1 MSAEAARGGLL
12 AKAPLFLGAV
22 RFQETIFALPFAFS
36 GMVLAADGLPEVGD
50 FVWITVAMV
59 GARTLGMSAN
69 RVIDRHI
76 DAGNPR
82 TAMRHLPQGLLRAS
96 DMYALCAGSALVF
109 FVAAW
114 QLNPLALALAPVAA
128 AYLIV
133 YPYAKRVTWAGSFM
147 LGWALAIAPVGA
159 WIGITGSIEWAAGLL
174 AAAVASWAA
183 SFDILYHA
191 EDRDYYI
198 RSGLHSVSQ
207 RFGTPAAFRISAALD
222 VVAVVCLVAFGL
234 VMGLAFPYYAGCV
247 VVSALLVYRR
257 RMISPD
263 DLSRM
268 GAAFYENQR
277 LRIDHRAGGCH
288 SLAGCGMRRHLHKP
302 AISGRAGMHSQ
313 PEPGRR
319 LAEAGPSPSPHPSP
333 VEGEGVRKGSA

>member
-1 MSAEAARGGLL
+1 MSTEAARAGLL
-12 AKAPLFLGAV
+12 AKTPLFLGAV

-36 GMVLAADGLPEVGD
+36 GMILAADGLPVLSD

-82 TAMRHLPQGLLRAS
+82 TATRHLPQGLLAAK
-96 DMYALCAGSALVF
+96 DMYVLCAAAALVF

-128 AYLIV
+128 AYLV
-133 YPYAKRVTWAGSFM
+133 AYPYAKRVTWAGSFI
-147 LGWALAIAPVGA
+147 LGWALAIAPMGA
-159 WIGITGSIEWAAGLL
+159 WIGVTGAIEWEAGLL
-174 AAAVASWAA
+174 SAAVASWAA

-191 EDRDYYI
+191 EDRDYYVK
-198 RSGLHSVSQ
+198 SGLHSVSQ
-207 RFGTPAAFRISAALD
+207 RFGTNTAFRVSAVLD
-222 VVAVVCLVAFGL
+222 VIAVGFLVAFGL
-234 VMGLAFPYYAGCV
+234 VMGLAFPHYIGCA
-247 VVSALLVYRR
+247 VVSGLLAYRR

-268 GAAFYENQR
+268 GPAFMRINAYVSTTVLAAVV
-277 LRIDHRAGGCH
+277 L
-288 SLAGCGMRRHLHKP
+288 SLAV
-302 AISGRAGMHSQ
+302 A
-313 PEPGRR
+313 
-319 LAEAGPSPSPHPSP
+319 
-333 VEGEGVRKGSA
+333 

>member
-22 RFQETIFALPFAFS
+22 RFQETIFALPFAYS
-36 GMVLAADGLPEVGD
+36 GMALAAGGLPELDD

-82 TAMRHLPQGLLRAS
+82 TAMRHLPQGLLRAG
-96 DMYALCAGSALVF
+96 DMYALCAVSALVF
-109 FVAAW
+109 FAAAW

-128 AYLIV
+128 VYLV
-133 YPYAKRVTWAGSFM
+133 AYPYAKRFTWAGSFM
-147 LGWALAIAPVGA
+147 LGWALAIAPAGA
-159 WIGITGSIEWAAGLL
+159 WIGVTGTIEWEAALL
-174 AAAVASWAA
+174 SAAVASWAS

-191 EDRDYYI
+191 EDRDYYT

-207 RFGTPAAFRISAALD
+207 RFGIPAAFRISAALD
-222 VVAVVCLVAFGL
+222 AIAVGCLIAFGL
-234 VMGLAFPYYAGCV
+234 VMGLAFPFYIGCLA
-247 VVSALLVYRR
+247 VSALLVYRR
-257 RMISPD
+257 RMVSPD

-268 GAAFYENQR
+268 GLAFM
-277 LRIDHRAGGCH
+277 RINAYVSTTVLVAVAL
-288 SLAGCGMRRHLHKP
+288 SLA
-302 AISGRAGMHSQ
+302 AA
-313 PEPGRR
+313 
-319 LAEAGPSPSPHPSP
+319 
-333 VEGEGVRKGSA
+333 

>member
-1 MSAEAARGGLL
+1 MNVDTARGGLFG
-12 AKAPLFLGAV
+12 KAPLFLDAV

-36 GMVLAADGLPEVGD
+36 GMVLAADGLPELDD

-82 TAMRHLPQGLLRAS
+82 TAMRHLPQGLLGAR
-96 DMYALCAGSALVF
+96 DMYALSAVSAAVF

-128 AYLIV
+128 AYLIA

-159 WIGITGSIEWAAGLL
+159 WIGVTGSIEWAAGLL
-174 AAAVASWAA
+174 SAAVASWAA

-191 EDRDYYI
+191 EDRAYYV
-198 RSGLHSVSQ
+198 RRGLHSVSQ
-207 RFGTPAAFRISAALD
+207 RFGIPTAFRISAVLD
-222 VVAVVCLVAFGL
+222 VIAVGCLAAFGL
-234 VMGLAFPYYAGCV
+234 VIGLAYPYYVGCV

-268 GAAFYENQR
+268 GTAFM
-277 LRIDHRAGGCH
+277 RINAYISTTMLVAILL
-288 SLAGCGMRRHLHKP
+288 SLA
-302 AISGRAGMHSQ
+302 AA
-313 PEPGRR
+313 
-319 LAEAGPSPSPHPSP
+319 
-333 VEGEGVRKGSA
+333 

>member
-1 MSAEAARGGLL
+1 MGGVRAVSVEAAKGGLL

-36 GMVLAADGLPEVGD
+36 GMILAADGLPELGD

-82 TAMRHLPQGLLRAS
+82 TATRHLPQGLLAAR
-96 DMYALCAGSALVF
+96 DMYALCAVSALVF

-128 AYLIV
+128 AYLIA
-133 YPYAKRVTWAGSFM
+133 YPYAKRVTWAGSLM

-159 WIGITGSIEWAAGLL
+159 WIGVTGIIEWEAGLL
-174 AAAVASWAA
+174 SAAVAFWAA

-191 EDRDYYI
+191 EDRDYYVK
-198 RSGLHSVSQ
+198 SGLHSVSQ
-207 RFGTPAAFRISAALD
+207 RFGTPTAFRISAVLD
-222 VVAVVCLVAFGL
+222 VIAVGCLVAFGL
-234 VMGLAFPYYAGCV
+234 VAGLAFPYYIGCAL
-247 VVSALLVYRR
+247 VSGLLVYRR

-263 DLSRM
+263 DLSQM
-268 GAAFYENQR
+268 GPAFM
-277 LRIDHRAGGCH
+277 RINAYVSTTVLVAVIL
-288 SLAGCGMRRHLHKP
+288 SLTVA
-302 AISGRAGMHSQ
+302 
-313 PEPGRR
+313 
-319 LAEAGPSPSPHPSP
+319 
-333 VEGEGVRKGSA
+333 

>member
-1 MSAEAARGGLL
+1 MNVDTARGGLFG
-12 AKAPLFLGAV
+12 KAPLFLDAV

-36 GMVLAADGLPEVGD
+36 GMVLAADGLPEARD

-82 TAMRHLPQGLLRAS
+82 TAMRHLPQGLLGAR
-96 DMYALCAGSALVF
+96 DMYALSAVSAAVF

-128 AYLIV
+128 AYLIA

-159 WIGITGSIEWAAGLL
+159 WIGVTGSIEWAAGLL
-174 AAAVASWAA
+174 SAAVASWAA

-191 EDRDYYI
+191 EDRAYYV
-198 RSGLHSVSQ
+198 RRGLHSVAQ
-207 RFGTPAAFRISAALD
+207 RFGIPAAFRISAVLD
-222 VVAVVCLVAFGL
+222 VIAVGCLAAFGL
-234 VMGLAFPYYAGCV
+234 LMGLAYPYYVGCA

-268 GAAFYENQR
+268 GTAFM
-277 LRIDHRAGGCH
+277 RINAYISTTMLVAILL
-288 SLAGCGMRRHLHKP
+288 SLA
-302 AISGRAGMHSQ
+302 AA
-313 PEPGRR
+313 
-319 LAEAGPSPSPHPSP
+319 
-333 VEGEGVRKGSA
+333 

>member
-1 MSAEAARGGLL
+1 MNADTARGGLFG
-12 AKAPLFLGAV
+12 KAPLFLGAV

-36 GMVLAADGLPEVGD
+36 GMVLAADGLPELGD

-82 TAMRHLPQGLLRAS
+82 TAMRHLPQGLLKTRE
-96 DMYALCAGSALVF
+96 MYALCAVSALVF

-114 QLNPLALALAPVAA
+114 QLNPLALALAPVAG
-128 AYLIV
+128 AYLIA

-159 WIGITGSIEWAAGLL
+159 WIGVTGTIEWEAGLL
-174 AAAVASWAA
+174 SAAVASWAA

-191 EDRDYYI
+191 ADRDYYV

-207 RFGTPAAFRISAALD
+207 RFGTIAAFRLSAVLD
-222 VVAVVCLVAFGL
+222 TIAVVCLLALGL
-234 VMGLAFPYYAGCV
+234 VMGLAFPFYVGCV
-247 VVSALLVYRR
+247 AVSALLVYRR

-268 GAAFYENQR
+268 GAAFM
-277 LRIDHRAGGCH
+277 RINAYVSTTVLVAILL
-288 SLAGCGMRRHLHKP
+288 SL
-302 AISGRAGMHSQ
+302 
-313 PEPGRR
+313 
-319 LAEAGPSPSPHPSP
+319 
-333 VEGEGVRKGSA
+333 VVV

>member
-1 MSAEAARGGLL
+1 MRAETARGGLL

-22 RFQETIFALPFAFS
+22 RFQETIFALPFAYS
-36 GMVLAADGLPEVGD
+36 GMALAADGLPELND
-50 FVWITVAMV
+50 FVWVTVAMV

-82 TAMRHLPQGLLRAS
+82 TAMRHLPQGLLGAGE
-96 DMYALCAGSALVF
+96 MYALCAVSVLVF

-128 AYLIV
+128 AYLV
-133 YPYAKRVTWAGSFM
+133 AYPYAKRFTWAGSFM
-147 LGWALAIAPVGA
+147 LGWALAIAPAGA
-159 WIGITGSIEWAAGLL
+159 WIGVTGTIEWEAALL
-174 AAAVASWAA
+174 SAAVASWAS

-191 EDRDYYI
+191 EDRDYYT

-207 RFGTPAAFRISAALD
+207 RFGIPAAFRISASLD
-222 VVAVVCLVAFGL
+222 AIAVGCLVAFGL
-234 VMGLAFPYYAGCV
+234 VMGLAFPFYIGCLA
-247 VVSALLVYRR
+247 VSALLIYRR

-268 GAAFYENQR
+268 GAAFM
-277 LRIDHRAGGCH
+277 RINAYV
-288 SLAGCGMRRHLHKP
+288 STTVLVAVTLA
-302 AISGRAGMHSQ
+302 
-313 PEPGRR
+313 
-319 LAEAGPSPSPHPSP
+319 LALA
-333 VEGEGVRKGSA
+333 